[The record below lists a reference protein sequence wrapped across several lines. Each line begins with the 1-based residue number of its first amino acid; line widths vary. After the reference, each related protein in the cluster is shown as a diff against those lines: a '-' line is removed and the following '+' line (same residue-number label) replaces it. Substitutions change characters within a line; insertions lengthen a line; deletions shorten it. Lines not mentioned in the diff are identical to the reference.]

1 MSRRSWALFAAMCV
15 VWGIPYLLIRVA
27 VRDVSPGTLVF
38 FRTVI
43 GGVVLLPL
51 ALRAGGFGPVLRR
64 WKPLVAF
71 AAIEIAIPWLLLGN
85 AEQHLSS
92 SLTGLLVAAVPL
104 VGVLAGRIAGTG
116 DHVDTRRW
124 AGLLL
129 GLLGVGMLVGLDL
142 GNLSALAVAEV
153 GLVAVGYATA
163 PIIMARQLSD
173 LPSFPVL
180 SAALLLSAVAWAP
193 YGLTHWPSH
202 VAASG
207 VASILALGV
216 VCTALAFVLFFALI
230 GEIGPG
236 RATVITYVNPAIA
249 VALGLLLLDER
260 FTVGMGIGFPLILIG
275 SVLAAST
282 GRARARGAG
291 SAEDQ
296 AEDQAA
302 DPTAISPAP
311 APG

>member
-1 MSRRSWALFAAMCV
+1 MSRRGWALFAAMCV
-15 VWGIPYLLIRVA
+15 IWGIPYLLIRVA
-27 VRDVSPGTLVF
+27 VRDMPPGTLVF
-38 FRTVI
+38 FRTLI

-51 ALRAGGFGPVLRR
+51 ALRAGGYGPVLRR
-64 WKPLVAF
+64 WRPLAAF
-71 AAIEIAIPWLLLGN
+71 AVIEIAIPWLLLGN

-104 VGVLAGRIAGTG
+104 VSVVAGRLAGTG
-116 DHVDTRRW
+116 DSVGARRW

-142 GNLSALAVAEV
+142 GSVSALAVAEV
-153 GLVAVGYATA
+153 LLVAVCYATA

-173 LPSFPVL
+173 LPSFPVV
-180 SAALLLSAVAWAP
+180 SAALLLSALAWAP

-207 VASILALGV
+207 IASILALGL

-230 GEIGPG
+230 GEIGPA
-236 RATVITYVNPAIA
+236 RAMVITYVNPAIA
-249 VALGLLLLDER
+249 VALGLLLLSER
-260 FTVGMGIGFPLILIG
+260 FTVGMGIGFPLILAG
-275 SVLAAST
+275 SVLAASA
-282 GRARARGAG
+282 GRAEGTRAAD
-291 SAEDQ
+291 AEDP
-296 AEDQAA
+296 AVASQAA
-302 DPTAISPAP
+302 